1 MSHEQSTDE
10 VRDRAILYALGVL
23 EPADVAA
30 FEAHLAEGCRTC
42 VGEVQAFHVVS
53 EELGYAA
60 AAVRPDAEVRER
72 LLARVRAGMAEV
84 VWTVVPTTERPW
96 EARHLPG
103 LEVRRLDQRAETGRF
118 TALARMEAGLV
129 YPGHRH
135 VDTEELYLLAGD
147 LSVDGHLLGPG
158 DYCAAPPG
166 TIHYVTATR
175 GGCTFLLH
183 ASERD
188 QVLEST
194 ASAADQQGLVF
205 VHAHEGSWEA
215 ASIAGVTRRLLLEGR
230 VPGTRTALI
239 RMEPGVRLPR
249 HQLHAPEQF
258 YVLEGEAHVT
268 GHVLG
273 PGDYYCAAP
282 GTVHEDT
289 FTEAG
294 CVILLIASPIDVFT

>member
-1 MSHEQSTDE
+1 MRHEQPTDE
-10 VRDRAILYALGVL
+10 VRDWATLYALGVL
-23 EPADVAA
+23 EPAEVAA

-42 VGEVQAFHVVS
+42 VGEVQAFHGVAG
-53 EELGYAA
+53 ELAYAA
-60 AAVRPDAEVRER
+60 PAVRPGAEVRER
-72 LLARVRAGMAEV
+72 LLAGVRAGVAEAV
-84 VWTVVPTTERPW
+84 CTVVRTTERLW
-96 EARHLPG
+96 EAGNLPG
-103 LEVRRLDQRAETGRF
+103 LRVRRLDQHAETGRF

-158 DYCAAPPG
+158 DYCAAPAG
-166 TIHYVTATR
+166 TIHHVTATR

-194 ASAADQQGLVF
+194 ASAADQKGLVF
-205 VHAHEGSWEA
+205 VHAHESGWEP
-215 ASIAGVTRRLLLEGR
+215 ASIAGVTRRLLLEER
-230 VPGTRTALI
+230 ARGTRTALI
-239 RMEPGVRLPR
+239 RMEAGARLPR
-249 HQLHAPEQF
+249 HRLHVPERF
-258 YVLEGEAHVT
+258 YILEGDAHVT

-273 PGDYYCAAP
+273 PGDYYRAAA

-289 FTEAG
+289 YTEAG
-294 CVILLIASPIDVFT
+294 CVLLLISSPIEVFA